1 MKGNIVNIKQ
11 MDKIAKES
19 YKKRVESCK
28 KKHRHPDEITARA
41 AAMDS
46 IQKHH
51 NVDVLYVY
59 NCPVCSG
66 WHLTK
71 SSKDHTIK
79 VTEDNP
85 FNELATAEGEFLQII
100 QSGPIK
106 TFTEKN
112 PKRGKDDAWVHELCL
127 GLESKD
133 LIYRSKDNE
142 LEIEWKFKTKKMRKE
157 ERKAQNQTQ
166 SFLMAA

>member
-1 MKGNIVNIKQ
+1 
-11 MDKIAKES
+11 MDKNAKES
-19 YKKRVESCK
+19 YRKRVESCK

-46 IQKHH
+46 IQKYH
-51 NVDVLYVY
+51 NVKTLYVY

-79 VTEDNP
+79 VTEDDP
-85 FNELATAEGEFLQII
+85 FNESETVKEEFLKII

-106 TFTEKN
+106 TFKEDN
-112 PKRGKDDAWVHELCL
+112 PKRGRDDIWLHELCL
-127 GLESKD
+127 DLEAQD
-133 LIYRSKDNE
+133 LICRNNE
-142 LEIEWKFKTKKMRKE
+142 NNLEIEWKFKTNKMRRQ
-157 ERKAQNQTQ
+157 ERNSQNQKEQ
-166 SFLMAA
+166 FLMAA